1 MTLAPEPS
9 IRDQPAKAGRPAVL
23 QVLPALAS
31 GGTERGAVDV
41 AAALA
46 RAGGTAIVASE
57 GGRLEREL
65 ARAGAVHVK
74 LPLASKN
81 PLVMRRNAAA
91 LERLIRAHGV
101 EIVHARS
108 RAPAWSARAAA
119 NRCGVHFVTTF
130 HGVYSAGNP
139 LKRAYNAVMTKGE
152 RVIAPSEFVAGHIRE
167 TYGVEAERLRVILR
181 GVNLEIFSSDAVTAS
196 RVIKLA
202 TSWRV
207 PDGVKLIMLPARLT
221 RWKGHG
227 LLIEAL
233 TRLGDLEFCCVLL
246 GDEMGRADYK
256 RELEAM
262 IAKRNLRSRAFVLGH
277 CADMAAAYMNADV
290 VVSASTEPEA
300 FGRTISEAQA
310 MGRPVVASDHGGA
323 REQVLPGVTA
333 FLFEPG
339 NPDALAAALREALT
353 LAPEARA
360 HLSAQAEMHVRGK
373 FSRDKMCA
381 KTLALYDEVLRAR

>member
-130 HGVYSAGNP
+130 HGVYSAGN
-139 LKRAYNAVMTKGE
+139 L
-152 RVIAPSEFVAGHIRE
+152 APSEFVAGHIRE